1 MDDGRYFVF
10 PDPFY
15 VRLDSE
21 ATPIVIDMRRDAGFA
36 GAAKPHAIR
45 PDRDR
50 TRAMNSQ

>member
-1 MDDGRYFVF
+1 MDDSRYSIS
-10 PDPFY
+10 PDA
-15 VRLDSE
+15 LD
-21 ATPIVIDMRRDAGFA
+21 ADAAPIVIDMRRDAGFA